1 MRGVLV
7 LLLGILFTSATGGAT
22 AEATKVARSSHR
34 KLLQAAQ
41 APDPFILSP
50 LVPINWF
57 IFRDAPLYVVSATS
71 FEGPSLFCAR
81 TETFFLSLPA
91 PSLPFQF
98 NLNDPVI
105 SYW

>member
-1 MRGVLV
+1 MAGAPNVMRGVLV

-34 KLLQAAQ
+34 KLLQAVQ

-71 FEGPSLFCAR
+71 FEGTIPLLR
-81 TETFFLSLPA
+81 E
-91 PSLPFQF
+91 
-98 NLNDPVI
+98 N
-105 SYW
+105 

>member
-7 LLLGILFTSATGGAT
+7 LLFGLLFTSATGGAT
-22 AEATKVARSSHR
+22 AEAMKVARSSHR

-57 IFRDAPLYVVSATS
+57 IFADAPTTLVRQPDS
-71 FEGPSLFCAR
+71 EGPSPKRKADFSLFA
-81 TETFFLSLPA
+81 T
-91 PSLPFQF
+91 
-98 NLNDPVI
+98 
-105 SYW
+105 

>member
-1 MRGVLV
+1 MRGVFVAIV
-7 LLLGILFTSATGGAT
+7 LALSLFASGGAT

-50 LVPINWF
+50 LVPINWD

-71 FEGPSLFCAR
+71 FEGTIPLLR
-81 TETFFLSLPA
+81 E
-91 PSLPFQF
+91 
-98 NLNDPVI
+98 N
-105 SYW
+105 

>member
-1 MRGVLV
+1 MMRGILV
-7 LLLGILFTSATGGAT
+7 LSLGLLFTSATGGAT

-71 FEGPSLFCAR
+71 FEGTIPLLR
-81 TETFFLSLPA
+81 E
-91 PSLPFQF
+91 
-98 NLNDPVI
+98 N
-105 SYW
+105 

>member
-7 LLLGILFTSATGGAT
+7 LLLGLLFTSATGGAT

-34 KLLQAAQ
+34 KLLQA

-71 FEGPSLFCAR
+71 FEGTIPLLR
-81 TETFFLSLPA
+81 E
-91 PSLPFQF
+91 
-98 NLNDPVI
+98 N
-105 SYW
+105 

>member
-1 MRGVLV
+1 MMRGVLV

-22 AEATKVARSSHR
+22 VEATKVARSSHR

-57 IFRDAPLYVVSATS
+57 IFADAPTYRVRQPDS
-71 FEGPSLFCAR
+71 EGPSPKQKAD
-81 TETFFLSLPA
+81 FFLFAAQRFPPQTSSTWATP
-91 PSLPFQF
+91 
-98 NLNDPVI
+98 
-105 SYW
+105 

>member
-1 MRGVLV
+1 MRGVFVAIV
-7 LLLGILFTSATGGAT
+7 LALSLFASGGAT

-57 IFRDAPLYVVSATS
+57 IFADAPLYVVSATS
-71 FEGPSLFCAR
+71 FEGTIPLLR
-81 TETFFLSLPA
+81 E
-91 PSLPFQF
+91 
-98 NLNDPVI
+98 N
-105 SYW
+105 